1 MSVGYLKKFMCGVG
15 STRCNQS
22 YLTNLPE
29 FFVRKALY
37 GLFAKSPFMALDEF
51 DRNIKKQQKLLL
63 DEYERL
69 GKPLDKMT
77 LKELVVQVDRELSR
91 HQCFVVHKP
100 DTKGPNG
107 EERILSNTKVSIW
120 LPKGKWH
127 EEIHFTDEGTPFIY
141 DEGTKASHFCIDL
154 MKKYLDTPSGSQTG
168 PANSTSNTRKVPLP
182 LPGSDAKK
190 PESSAPASSVPLPG
204 MKPHEKGNTVLPLFL
219 KEARSALCAAAAW
232 TAKSAQREDIKEFKL
247 IQDSTTGQY
256 SVEWDHPKGKLT
268 QQLPAEG
275 RNYKLHRCEKGTS
288 SESTTA
294 APEMALKAKAKA
306 ASPQPKPKLA
316 PDEEA
321 LQCKAMNILAYNLHS
336 RILLASEAAAAS
348 VGAAEEQEEEPDKAY
363 EDEEPQTKEEMKR
376 IRERFKNN
384 RATVCHFYHQRAESP
399 VGSSEGIWWVKFLYT
414 ITAPVLRTIQWPQL
428 RLTLADFM
436 RLNTSKNK
444 TATSRQEM
452 HQKTFRVA
460 RDSLAKSPALK
471 KELTPLA
478 LQKKYKNAGTI
489 ANQKAA
495 AATAWITH
503 HTGKWELCGLAWAG
517 VFLQKGSLFRDR
529 AGRLAMSFGFR
540 EWGALGTVLEE
551 ISVNGEDSWVVYAVF
566 RDSGALPMW
575 MFNHS
580 VARDSLW
587 KKVPF
592 ELTLP
597 ALAPKQLAGRGCVI
611 KCSQIEEEIVPAAIH
626 SGIFLTRDQL
636 WSLHLAETFKLPPKK
651 EGSGKRGAL
660 VKSDLAKA
668 AINHYFPMAPQ
679 EDFQDM
685 FERLMGA
692 TRTVACP
699 QELLDAIS
707 ALDPIAQE
715 DFEHIK
721 EVCKNQKAAQAHIKK
736 TPPPSVPPEHL
747 VPVASDLKDVAVP
760 KDVVL
765 KAPSSGTYEKKS
777 FTPGTL
783 QSLIPGRGSLPYVYL
798 KRLPGNKS
806 KVYQGFYPG
815 ASNTGFFWGHL
826 FFSHFRDG
834 SNNGKTAIWGGVH
847 YSLILRHPLVIRRLF
862 ATRFTCSQQ
871 RFPVEFPVEL
881 GPFECVFCWDLGLG
895 FKTSFC
901 IWRGDFVNLLSC
913 EFF

>member
-29 FFVRKALY
+29 FFVRKAFY

-51 DRNIKKQQKLLL
+51 EPQSFCRTLDKSIPPHLIVQSTGQTLSPFMALSRNIKKQQKLLL

-77 LKELVVQVDRELSR
+77 LEELVVQVDRELSR

-232 TAKSAQREDIKEFKL
+232 TAKSNIKRPDPETPALAASPEKKKKVASAPMMPDSSESEAESSSEEDIKEFKL

-275 RNYKLHRCEKGTS
+275 RNYKLHRCEKDGKHFGEVFAASKTNEGPSVWMVKLCQRSLKASLSNASVDSAQLKALQAPKSPQPTTPKSDKKAEGQPDRENQGTS

-306 ASPQPKPKLA
+306 ASPQPKPKLVHCATVSRFFTALPEEKSSPNAA

-336 RILLASEAAAAS
+336 RILLEPEYASEAAAAS

-363 EDEEPQTKEEMKR
+363 EDEEPQTKEEMKS
-376 IRERFKNN
+376 
-384 RATVCHFYHQRAESP
+384 AESP
-399 VGSSEGIWWVKFLYT
+399 VGSSEGIWQVVYCHDSLSGLSGDEWLQEEKKTLQKLHQWVKFLYT

-551 ISVNGEDSWVVYAVF
+551 ISVNGEDSWVYAVF

-575 MFNHS
+575 MFNHL

-592 ELTLP
+592 ELMLP

-636 WSLHLAETFKLPPKK
+636 WSLHLAETFKLPPKG

-668 AINHYFPMAPQ
+668 AIKPLLPH
-679 EDFQDM
+679 
-685 FERLMGA
+685 GA
-692 TRTVACP
+692 TRR
-699 QELLDAIS
+699 
-707 ALDPIAQE
+707 
-715 DFEHIK
+715 F
-721 EVCKNQKAAQAHIKK
+721 
-736 TPPPSVPPEHL
+736 
-747 VPVASDLKDVAVP
+747 
-760 KDVVL
+760 
-765 KAPSSGTYEKKS
+765 SGH
-777 FTPGTL
+777 
-783 QSLIPGRGSLPYVYL
+783 V
-798 KRLPGNKS
+798 
-806 KVYQGFYPG
+806 
-815 ASNTGFFWGHL
+815 
-826 FFSHFRDG
+826 
-834 SNNGKTAIWGGVH
+834 
-847 YSLILRHPLVIRRLF
+847 
-862 ATRFTCSQQ
+862 
-871 RFPVEFPVEL
+871 
-881 GPFECVFCWDLGLG
+881 
-895 FKTSFC
+895 
-901 IWRGDFVNLLSC
+901 
-913 EFF
+913 